1 MLVHDADLAANLGA
15 VEIWVLPEDL
25 EGARG
30 AWRDA
35 RDHAHRRRLPCAVG
49 PKEAEELAVADLEV
63 DTGHGRPR
71 PEDLR
76 QALGAD
82 QRGRFRCGVGHTHRL
97 DLLRFAFDCLLA
109 GRGWLTTLGAVC
121 TFGLTLL
128 VGGGADL

>member
-1 MLVHDADLAANLGA
+1 MHDADLAANLRTME
-15 VEIWVLPEDL
+15 VRVLPEDL
-25 EGARG
+25 QGARG
-30 AWRDA
+30 ARRDA
-35 RDHAHRRRLPCAVG
+35 RDHAHGRRLPCAVS
-49 PKEAEELAVADLEV
+49 PKEAEELAVTHLKV
-63 DTGHGRPR
+63 DTSHGRPR

-76 QALGAD
+76 QASGAD

-128 VGGGADL
+128 IGGGADL